1 MKVIFC
7 IPGNNFSNG
16 FLKCWTNLTKE
27 LHKRDIEYE
36 LINEYTPNI
45 YQVRGLLLGASIQY
59 GPTQHPWQGKKEY
72 DYIMWIDSDQVF
84 EPEHFFKLL
93 KHDKDI
99 VSGLYLSKPKEDGL
113 EAIPTL
119 FSCIIDDHEA
129 GGAPRNLW
137 THEIN
142 GELIK
147 VRANGMGWMLIKKG
161 VFEKIDYPWF
171 YPVHTNDGVGIHG
184 EDISFQIRAKDVGFD
199 SYVDTS
205 IIVGHEK
212 EVVLNLF

>member
-1 MKVIFC
+1 MKIIFC
-7 IPGNNFSNG
+7 IPGNSFSNR
-16 FLKCWTNLTKE
+16 FLKCWTNLTRE

-36 LINEYTPNI
+36 LLSQYIPNV
-45 YQVRGLLLGASIQY
+45 YKVRSLLLGADRKFGQY
-59 GPTQHPWQGKKEY
+59 QAPWQGKKDY

-84 EPEHFFKLL
+84 EPNDFFKLL
-93 KHDKDI
+93 EHDKDI
-99 VSGLYLSKPKEDGL
+99 VSALIYKKPKGDSIYD
-113 EAIPTL
+113 IPVQFACNIESNRQL
-119 FSCIIDDHEA
+119 FSNEA
-129 GGAPRNLW
+129 
-137 THEIN
+137 T

-147 VRANGMGWMLIKKG
+147 VWSNGMGWMLIKKG

-212 EVVLNLF
+212 GVVLK